1 MEELLAKTF
10 EHAPALAAMVVIV
23 YFFLKFTKEL
33 LASHAKR
40 TDEFIAE
47 VKAMHLDNQ
56 ADKRD
61 YREALRDNT
70 IATNQMTTAFK
81 SYVERA
87 GRQ

>member
-1 MEELLAKTF
+1 MENLIGKTF
-10 EHAPALAAMVVIV
+10 EHAPALAAMVIIV
-23 YFFLKFTKEL
+23 YFFLRFLKEMM
-33 LASHAKR
+33 ASHAKR
-40 TDEFIAE
+40 TDEFIYE
-47 VKAMHLDNQ
+47 VKQMHAENQ

>member
-1 MEELLAKTF
+1 MENLFAKTF
-10 EHAPALAAMVVIV
+10 EHAPALALNGVTV
-23 YFFLKFTKEL
+23 FLFLKFLKEM

-40 TDEFIAE
+40 TDEFISE
-47 VKAMHLDNQ
+47 VKQMHAENQ